1 MAEKESAASNVKKS
15 LGKAADITSLKI
27 KRMRAE
33 NRRKEAYRHL
43 GELAYAKHRPR
54 PDDVTEDIDNAIAAS
69 VTEITELSQT
79 ITELDLRIKLVK
91 AQNT

>member
-27 KRMRAE
+27 KRCRAE
-33 NRRKEAYRHL
+33 SRRRDAYRRL

-54 PDDVTEDIDNAIAAS
+54 PDDVTEDIDNAINAA
-69 VTEITELSQT
+69 VTEITDLSQS
-79 ITELDLRIKLVK
+79 ITELDLRIKLAK
-91 AQNT
+91 AQKN